1 MAFNAPD
8 WLIPDWP
15 VLTGVQAVCSTRQG
29 GVSAA
34 PYNSL
39 NLGDHVGD
47 EAAHVAANRALFQR
61 GLGVPPV
68 FLNQVHGTDVVHLNT
83 NTPHGL
89 VADAAVTNQPGV
101 ACTIMVA
108 DCLPV
113 LLANR
118 SGTLVAAA
126 HAGWR
131 GLAGQ
136 GGLGIL
142 EATYQRLSALAQ
154 SAVALSAT
162 EMQAWLGPCIGPQA
176 FEVGDEVREV
186 FVAHDA
192 LARQMFQRDGDKWL
206 ADLAGLARQRLNAMG
221 ITRVYGNDSSAPWC
235 TVGNPSRFFSH
246 RRDRISGRMA
256 VAIWRT
262 GA

>member
-15 VLTGVQAVCSTRQG
+15 APNGVQAVCSTRLG

-34 PYNSL
+34 PYNSF

-47 EAAHVAANRALFQR
+47 AVADVAANRAQFQR

-68 FLNQVHGTDVVHLNT
+68 FLNQVHGTAVVHLGT

-89 VADAAVTNQPGV
+89 VADAAVTDQPGV

-142 EATYQRLSALAQ
+142 ESTYQRLSALAQ
-154 SAVALSAT
+154 SGVTLVAT

-192 LARQMFQRDGDKWL
+192 QAMRMFQRSGNKWL
-206 ADLAGLARQRLNAMG
+206 ADLAGLARQRLHAMG